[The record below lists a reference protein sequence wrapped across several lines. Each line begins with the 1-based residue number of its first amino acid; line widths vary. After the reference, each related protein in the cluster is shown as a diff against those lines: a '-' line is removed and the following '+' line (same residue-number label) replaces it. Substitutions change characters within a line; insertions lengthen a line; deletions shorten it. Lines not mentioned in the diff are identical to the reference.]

1 MLEPDDS
8 VDETAA
14 AVENVN
20 LNLDKVHGIPGN
32 ARHGEPESPREQIRK
47 DQWRSGWK
55 SLNETISFLQ
65 GIGHFTHAVEAIE
78 SPELKAHLKTT
89 GILFR
94 GVQHEL
100 SMINA
105 RVGGVND
112 KVNTSV
118 AGMITKTQA
127 APILQNQKDLLKSQD
142 LLSTKM
148 EAMESK
154 LDFLISCLL
163 EDDAK
168 KGEKVLGT
176 KCGPE
181 LQSFSEEAKKEV
193 ELGDQGKEKQW

>member
-1 MLEPDDS
+1 
-8 VDETAA
+8 
-14 AVENVN
+14 
-20 LNLDKVHGIPGN
+20 
-32 ARHGEPESPREQIRK
+32 
-47 DQWRSGWK
+47 
-55 SLNETISFLQ
+55 
-65 GIGHFTHAVEAIE
+65 
-78 SPELKAHLKTT
+78 
-89 GILFR
+89 
-94 GVQHEL
+94 
-100 SMINA
+100 MINA

-127 APILQNQKDLLKSQD
+127 ATILLNQNDLMKSQD

-163 EDDAK
+163 ADDAK

-181 LQSFSEEAKKEV
+181 LQSFF
-193 ELGDQGKEKQW
+193 